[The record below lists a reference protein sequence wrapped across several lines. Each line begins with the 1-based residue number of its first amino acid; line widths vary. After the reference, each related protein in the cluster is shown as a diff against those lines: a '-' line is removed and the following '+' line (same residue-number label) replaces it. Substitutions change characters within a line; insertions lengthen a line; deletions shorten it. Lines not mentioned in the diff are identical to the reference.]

1 VVLMRSLLLTFAL
14 ATAAAFGPHAQAR
27 RHRTCQASVSKP
39 AVVRVAESPA
49 MFGGGKSATP
59 RVAKKVVKKP
69 VAKKVVK
76 KVVAKRVVKK
86 VVAKRVVKKVV
97 AKRVVKK
104 VVAKQVVKKV
114 VPKKVVK
121 KIVKRVVAKKAVQ
134 TKVAKPSDNFFV
146 NFFKP
151 KSLKSSQPA
160 ATGAQAAG
168 AAKLKKVNDERKKAI
183 ARAVAEKRKKSPKL
197 ALQSRAEAV
206 KKERVAR
213 EKQLAATRMAASKAT
228 YNAKMKVKQDQ
239 FKLNQ
244 KISKNFVAGKTTRL

>member
-1 VVLMRSLLLTFAL
+1 MRSLLLTFAL
-14 ATAAAFGPHAQAR
+14 ATAAAFAPHAQAR

-160 ATGAQAAG
+160 ATVRLTCNPCSCAPQPRAPRHWAARCDAG
-168 AAKLKKVNDERKKAI
+168 GPGSGRGETKEG
-183 ARAVAEKRKKSPKL
+183 KR
-197 ALQSRAEAV
+197 
-206 KKERVAR
+206 
-213 EKQLAATRMAASKAT
+213 
-228 YNAKMKVKQDQ
+228 
-239 FKLNQ
+239 
-244 KISKNFVAGKTTRL
+244 